1 MKTANN
7 KTARDCGNTRAK
19 TGFLSIDR
27 IRNTLHFKQTFPM
40 PTNQIT
46 SMSLKTA
53 VNEKENLSNE
63 IEAELKRAQARTYAN
78 ALLLR

>member
-7 KTARDCGNTRAK
+7 KTARNCGDTRAK

-27 IRNTLHFKQTFPM
+27 IRNTFHFKQTVTM

-46 SMSLKTA
+46 TMGLTTA
-53 VNEKENLSNE
+53 VNEKENISNE
-63 IEAELKRAQARTYAN
+63 IEAERKRAQARTYAN